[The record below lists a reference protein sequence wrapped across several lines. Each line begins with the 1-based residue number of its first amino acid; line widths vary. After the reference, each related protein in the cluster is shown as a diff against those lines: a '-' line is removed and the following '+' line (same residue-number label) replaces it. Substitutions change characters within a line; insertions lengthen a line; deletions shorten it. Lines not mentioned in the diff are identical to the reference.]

1 MSKHLT
7 IPEGLTIQLDYKNC
21 LMPHQEPE
29 GSISRP
35 FVLPKENAKF
45 FEFYNRVN
53 KVKSKQ
59 PITPISL
66 YSKGIKLK
74 EGILK
79 LNKFTEDNK
88 FDCDFIFDAGA
99 FYSIIKDKY
108 LNDIEYLYEPVATNV
123 LADWYTFMNSVST
136 QEYPAVDVAFF
147 PVYTSEIEIKTAINE
162 KDKREAFRSLYPA
175 CLIANYWS
183 RANDSFGFPETDVNG
198 DTVEF
203 LGGERAIIPF
213 WYVGKVVEEIFKHAG
228 YTIKEN
234 VFKTNSLLKK
244 LVLFNLNTDR
254 EQPDIF
260 GNDNF
265 HISFKYDLPHVLIS
279 EFVSELRNRGI
290 IFSIK
295 EDRREVDIKLLKDII
310 NGTYDKDY
318 SSKAGKGKTIE
329 YNNIKKVKFTGEG
342 EGYLNNA
349 SVQAAQKDGTL
360 HVINSR
366 DYDINDD
373 DTEQVY
379 VIRDEKVIRNW
390 HKANYNDFEKTM
402 FNTQYGTNNYYE
414 ASNETDG
421 EELEIKTN
429 SVIIENKE
437 IWDVHDFTHTLLRER
452 YYKKLMPYTEI
463 VREYKANKI
472 KETTPFAFLFYWG
485 KIEIPCVDWIVPP
498 YSYGTYI
505 VPYGSNSNE
514 IITPSVYP
522 KTFGGLDYTMI
533 YKTLP
538 ADLDP
543 AWYRIR
549 ITFKNNTNLPIDFD
563 GTLSVFTDL
572 AYDGPHIGDS
582 EYKRE
587 EIEIHI
593 TVPANEEYV
602 YYTNNLPYYKDDNDE
617 LLDMYYVL
625 EEPLINDFKGVIFY
639 ANREKCLQEAT
650 IFIPIRE
657 FYYKYNYTKNDVSN
671 PFYNFIK
678 QDVRYEQ
685 LKTDIGVNIAN
696 DDTPFT
702 KGTINNEPIISIA
715 LDKWV
720 PTFLQEYVDMML
732 SPNTIR
738 IERLINLSVEDI
750 KEMTLA
756 KKYINNP
763 DDSETGEYLIEE
775 MSVAVKSDGISAA
788 KCKLIK
794 VS

>member
-21 LMPHQEPE
+21 LMPHQEIE

-79 LNKFTEDNK
+79 LNKFTEDGK

-136 QEYPAVDVAFF
+136 QEYPDVDVAFF

-310 NGTYDKDY
+310 NETYDKDY

-342 EGYLNNA
+342 DGYLNNA
-349 SVQAAQKDGTL
+349 SVQAAQKNGTL

-390 HKANYNDFEKTM
+390 HKANYNDLEKTM

-437 IWDVHDFTHTLLRER
+437 IWDVHE
-452 YYKKLMPYTEI
+452 YWAENAEICYKRLMPYTD
-463 VREYKANKI
+463 VKREFVASKI
-472 KETTPFAFLFYWG
+472 KQTTFGFLFYWG
-485 KIEIPCVDWIVPP
+485 KVEQPLRDDTEPP
-498 YSYGTYI
+498 YRYSTTNA
-505 VPYGSNSNE
+505 PFGSNSNE
-514 IITPSVYP
+514 IIKPRIKYANTE
-522 KTFGGLDYTMI
+522 GGAEYKYIWKHIGDSTYT
-533 YKTLP
+533 YK
-538 ADLDP
+538 
-543 AWYRIR
+543 IQ
-549 ITFKNNTNLPIDFD
+549 ITYKNNTNTPIEINAM
-563 GTLSVFTDL
+563 LYLYTDM

-582 EYKRE
+582 EYLRDQQ
-587 EIEIHI
+587 EIHV
-593 TVPANEEYV
+593 TVPANDEAIFLSKNFEY
-602 YYTNNLPYYKDDNDE
+602 YWNDE
-617 LLDMYYVL
+617 IPLNTYCII
-625 EEPLINDFKGVIFY
+625 EEALINDFRGLVFY
-639 ANREKCLQEAT
+639 IDSGKQGNAGIANFLPTREAFAK
-650 IFIPIRE
+650 F
-657 FYYKYNYTKNDVSN
+657 NNTKDDVSS
-671 PFYNFIK
+671 PFINFIK
-678 QDVRYEQ
+678 QDVSYEQ
-685 LKTDIGVNIAN
+685 LKADISVNIQN
-696 DDTPFT
+696 EDMPYN

-763 DDSETGEYLIEE
+763 NDSETGEYLIEE